1 MVTHYRLEML
11 DKLDVPLIPDG
22 YPLILAM
29 TSLLD
34 TIKSLSLVVHNQ
46 TAPPK
51 IVRAHP
57 SLGTH
62 PIAAV
67 SEAML
72 SSCWSAVLSALAML
86 LDTV

>member
-1 MVTHYRLEML
+1 ML
-11 DKLDVPLIPDG
+11 DKLDVPSIPDG
-22 YPLILAM
+22 YPLIVAM

-46 TAPPK
+46 TALPK
-51 IVRAHP
+51 IVKAHP
-57 SLGTH
+57 SLGMH
-62 PIAAV
+62 SIAAV